1 MKNKKDLT
9 INLAAP
15 LQEDS
20 ILDGEGIR
28 TVIWTQGCAHNCPFC
43 HNPGTHSFD
52 PAIVKTTEEIK
63 KELDMLK
70 GQAGITFSGGDP
82 IYQLDAVLD
91 IAKYA
96 KEINLNIWLYTGF
109 TYEEVL
115 KMNNGKELL
124 KTIDVL
130 VDGLFK
136 IDLRSLDLP
145 YRGSSNQRIIDTK
158 ESIKKGKIVLVDR
171 LMHKKNTKPLY
182 EKPSNIFV

>member
-82 IYQLDAVLD
+82 IYQLDAVL
-91 IAKYA
+91 
-96 KEINLNIWLYTGF
+96 
-109 TYEEVL
+109 
-115 KMNNGKELL
+115 
-124 KTIDVL
+124 

-158 ESIKKGKIVLVDR
+158 ESIKKGKIALVDR